1 MDDRGIAQRTADRA
15 SRWCLVPS
23 SDETSHAIAALATVG
38 VVFVLAIADF
48 LTVLLA
54 VATVSVLEG
63 NTVCGLNPNRAASY
77 ATKLGLTP
85 SVRNAKS

>member
-1 MDDRGIAQRTADRA
+1 
-15 SRWCLVPS
+15 
-23 SDETSHAIAALATVG
+23 